1 VASGAEEAQHQ
12 PAQGAE
18 ANAARLLVIGV
29 GGARS
34 ARARAAAL
42 RGALPAVLSILAF
55 VPPAGAAP
63 LLPPPGK
70 VFFGGQGG
78 FSGAPDVRAFT
89 RQAGSHPAV
98 YQWFP
103 QGVGGLDMLA
113 QGAADGRARAVLHV
127 NPTNS
132 PGSIAAGRR
141 DNLLLAINRQLAEFG
156 RPVYLR
162 PWSEMNNGN
171 NPYSAYDLRGRPRGP
186 GKSTR
191 AFVAGWRRL
200 AIVVRGGYVRTIDRR
215 LRRIGQR
222 PLSTDR
228 ERLPRPKVALLWV
241 PLSFGNP
248 EVASNHPRHWWPGRW
263 YVDWVGTTWYSP
275 FRATSAMEAF
285 YSYPAWNRKPFVF
298 AEFAVW
304 GAESPGFVSQAF
316 DFARSHRRVRMLIYF
331 QSTAMKH
338 EFRLSSHPRSR
349 ARLRQELRWRRI
361 AKFAPE
367 YRHRAR

>member
-1 VASGAEEAQHQ
+1 MRAIV
-12 PAQGAE
+12 
-18 ANAARLLVIGV
+18 GV
-29 GGARS
+29 
-34 ARARAAAL
+34 AAA
-42 RGALPAVLSILAF
+42 AVVLA
-55 VPPAGAAP
+55 VAPPVGAAP

-70 VFFGGQGG
+70 IFFGGQGG
-78 FSGAPDVRAFT
+78 FSGAADVGAFT
-89 RQAGSHPAV
+89 HQAGSHPAV

-113 QGAADGRARAVLHV
+113 RGAADARARAVLHV

-141 DNLLLAINRQLAEFG
+141 DNLLLSINRQLSDFG

-171 NPYSAYDLRGRPRGP
+171 NPYSAYDLSGRSRGQDQ
-186 GKSTR
+186 STR
-191 AFVAGWRRL
+191 VFVAAWRRL
-200 AIVVRGGYVRTIDRR
+200 AVVVRGGPVRAINRR

-222 PLSTDR
+222 PVKTDR
-228 ERLPRPKVALLWV
+228 ERLGRPKVALLWV

-248 EVASNHPRHWWPGRW
+248 EISSNHPRHWWPGSG

-275 FRATSAMEAF
+275 FRATSAMQAF
-285 YSYPAWNRKPFVF
+285 YDYPAWNRKPFVF

-304 GAESPGFVSQAF
+304 GAESPGFISQIF
-316 DFARSHRRVRMLIYF
+316 DFARSHDRVRMLVYF
-331 QSTAMKH
+331 QSTAMKP
-338 EFRLSSHPRSR
+338 EFRLSTHPSSR
-349 ARLRQELRWRRI
+349 TRLRQELRRTRV

-367 YRHRAR
+367 YRD

>member
-1 VASGAEEAQHQ
+1 MRAILGAAVAFAAMLAGAS
-12 PAQGAE
+12 P
-18 ANAARLLVIGV
+18 V
-29 GGARS
+29 
-34 ARARAAAL
+34 
-42 RGALPAVLSILAF
+42 
-55 VPPAGAAP
+55 GAAP

-78 FSGAPDVRAFT
+78 FSGAADVGAFT

-103 QGVGGLDMLA
+103 QGVGGLGTLA
-113 QGAADGRARAVLHV
+113 QGAADGRARPVLHV

-141 DNLLLAINRQLAEFG
+141 DHLLLSVNRQLADFG

-171 NPYSAYDLRGRPRGP
+171 NPYSAYDLSGRPRGS

-200 AIVVRGGYVRTIDRR
+200 AIVVRGGPVGAIDRR
-215 LRRIGQR
+215 LRRIGQS
-222 PLSTDR
+222 PLKTDR

-275 FRATSAMEAF
+275 FRATSAMQAF
-285 YSYPAWNRKPFVF
+285 YDYPAWSDKPFVF

-304 GAESPGFVSQAF
+304 GAESPGFVSQVF
-316 DFARSHRRVRMLIYF
+316 DFARSHSRVRMLVYF
-331 QSTAMKH
+331 QSTAMKP
-338 EFRLSSHPRSR
+338 EFRLSAHPSSR
-349 ARLRQELRWRRI
+349 ARLRQELRWSRI

-367 YRHRAR
+367 HRS